1 MGESFYS
8 VLGVDGDADRE
19 TIRRAYREQV
29 KDHHPDVSDDPGAPE
44 QFKRLTTARDV
55 LVDDDERR
63 RYDRLGH
70 AEYVSQHVESTVWQN
85 PPEREADTTAQSE
98 GNGETARSASDGGYD
113 RTAWLGEDAP
123 GKQRTRRRQRRQH
136 AHAAGTTATAEEW
149 QRASQAYQRADTDVG
164 SGNRSTVWNLLAA
177 LRSVGPWLLVHVI
190 FVGSAAATSW
200 LAFSQMATHV
210 DLSWP
215 TLLLGVALVGMTLFV
230 SVLHV
235 ISELYS

>member
-8 VLGVDGDADRE
+8 VLGVDGDADRQ

-29 KDHHPDVSDDPGAPE
+29 KEHHPDVSDDPGAPE

-55 LVDDDERR
+55 LVDGDERQ

-70 AEYVSQHVESTVWQN
+70 AKYVSQHVESSAWQSS
-85 PPEREADTTAQSE
+85 PEQESDATERSKTDT
-98 GNGETARSASDGGYD
+98 ETARSASDGGYD
-113 RTAWLGEDAP
+113 RTAWLGEDTP
-123 GKQRTRRRQRRQH
+123 GKQRTRRRQH
-136 AHAAGTTATAEEW
+136 ARAAGATATAEEW
-149 QRASQAYQRADTDVG
+149 QRASQTYQRADTDVG
-164 SGNRSTVWNLLAA
+164 SGNRSTVRNLLAA

-200 LAFSQMATHV
+200 LAFSQIATHV

>member
-8 VLGVDGDADRE
+8 VLGVDDDADGE

-29 KDHHPDVSDDPGAPE
+29 KIHHPDVSDDPGAPE
-44 QFKRLTTARDV
+44 RFKRLTTARDV
-55 LVDDDERR
+55 LSDADERR

-70 AEYVSQHVESTVWQN
+70 AEYVSQYVESTVWRET
-85 PPEREADTTAQSE
+85 PDREADTTEQTETDAR
-98 GNGETARSASDGGYD
+98 TARSASDGGYD

-123 GKQRTRRRQRRQH
+123 GKRRARRRQRRQQ
-136 AHAAGTTATAEEW
+136 AHTAGATATAEKW
-149 QRASQAYQRADTDVG
+149 QRASQTYQRADTDVG
-164 SGNRSTVWNLLAA
+164 SGGQSMASALFAA
-177 LRSVGPWLLVHVI
+177 LRSVGPWLLVHAI
-190 FVGSAAATSW
+190 FVGSAVATSW